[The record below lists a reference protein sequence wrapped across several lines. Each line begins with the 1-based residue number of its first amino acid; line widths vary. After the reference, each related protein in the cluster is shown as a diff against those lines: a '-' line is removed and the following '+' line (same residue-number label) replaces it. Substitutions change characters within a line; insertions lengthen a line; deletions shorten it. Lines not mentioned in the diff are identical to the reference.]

1 LFVIDLQKSEKTRTK
16 SFRLDVT
23 LVEKISQAAKRAHM
37 TENAF
42 VCAVLEDRV
51 IIDPVIP
58 AFHMIR
64 LSSGVFQSILG
75 TANTDALETGASDTA
90 QRNFPL
96 ILELY
101 AASGRILDFR
111 EFIIE
116 IMGKSCHWFEVEGD
130 DNRTHRGITL
140 RHIYGLKWSK
150 YVKAY
155 ILTAYSIIS
164 RDKIKIEITDQFIRI
179 EFPVS

>member
-1 LFVIDLQKSEKTRTK
+1 MQGIKKTRTK
-16 SFRLDVT
+16 TFRFDVN
-23 LVEKISQAAKRAHM
+23 LAEKLGKAARRAHM

-42 VCAVLEDRV
+42 VIATLEDRLALE
-51 IIDPVIP
+51 PLIP

-64 LSSGVFQSILG
+64 TSSGVFHSILG
-75 TANTDALETGASDTA
+75 TSNTDALETGASDTA

-111 EFIIE
+111 EFIID
-116 IMGKSCHWFEVEGD
+116 IMGKACYWFEVEGD
-130 DNRTHRGITL
+130 DNGTHRGIRL
-140 RHIYGLKWSK
+140 RHTYGLKWSK

-155 ILTAYSIIS
+155 LLTAYSIIS
-164 RDKIKIEITDQFIRI
+164 KDKIRIEITDQFIRI
-179 EFPVS
+179 DFSLS